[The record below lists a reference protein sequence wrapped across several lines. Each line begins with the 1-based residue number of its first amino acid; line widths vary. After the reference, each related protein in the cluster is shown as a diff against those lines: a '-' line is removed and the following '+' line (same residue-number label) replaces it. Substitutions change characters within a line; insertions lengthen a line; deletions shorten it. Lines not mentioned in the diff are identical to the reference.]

1 MDFMKDYA
9 RLHQNIIERI
19 EQDAENGFYI
29 SYQDLTFTSV
39 FQPIF
44 DREHNIYGVE
54 ALARIFDANGAAV
67 NPHNYFRSIS
77 HDDETSA
84 IATLTC
90 AIIHMLNFSCSCH
103 SDKKLFINVTPVI
116 FEILSNNKIAVD
128 TLIRG
133 LQKISVSPTQL
144 VYEIIEFEGRNLE
157 SVLNGIQKLAD
168 FGIEV
173 AIDDYGS
180 AYSTEARVRSI
191 KPDYLKIDKSIV
203 DLLAAFKYSKFHHAV
218 SIGHSIKAKTIA
230 EGIETKAVFER
241 CIESGADY
249 FQGYY
254 LARPQRL
261 ESVARP
267 QRLES
272 VATKQALAEVERVSQ
287 TTESS

>member
-1 MDFMKDYA
+1 MDFMNDYA
-9 RLHQNIIERI
+9 RLHNNIIELI
-19 EQDAENGFYI
+19 EDDAEYGFHI
-29 SYQDLTFTSV
+29 TYQDLTFTSV

-54 ALARIFDANGAAV
+54 ALARIFDANGSAV
-67 NPHNYFRSIS
+67 NPYDYFESII
-77 HDDETSA
+77 HDDEVSA

-90 AIIHMLNFSCSCH
+90 SIIHMLNFSSSCYY
-103 SDKKLFINVTPVI
+103 DKKLFINVTPVI
-116 FEILSNNKIAVD
+116 FEILSNHDIAVN

-133 LQKISVSPTQL
+133 LKKIGVSPTQL

-180 AYSTEARVRSI
+180 AYSTEERVRSI

-218 SIGHSIKAKTIA
+218 SIGRSINAKTIA

-241 CIESGADY
+241 CLESGADY

-254 LARPQRL
+254 LARPEKL
-261 ESVARP
+261 AKSESVR
-267 QRLES
+267 
-272 VATKQALAEVERVSQ
+272 Q
-287 TTESS
+287 TTESSKRWKVL

>member
-1 MDFMKDYA
+1 MDFMNDYA
-9 RLHQNIIERI
+9 SLHKNIVDLI
-19 EQDAENGFYI
+19 EQDAEHGFYI
-29 SYQDLTFTSV
+29 TDQDLTFTSV

-54 ALARIFDANGAAV
+54 ALARIFDANGAPV
-67 NPHNYFRSIS
+67 NPHDYFESIR
-77 HDDETSA
+77 HDDESSA

-90 AIIHMLNFSCSCH
+90 AIIHMLNFSYSCH
-103 SDKKLFINVTPVI
+103 YDKKLFINVTPVI
-116 FEILSNNKIAVD
+116 FEILSNHDIAVD
-128 TLIRG
+128 TLVRG
-133 LQKISVSPTQL
+133 LKKIGLSPAQL

-157 SVLNGIQKLAD
+157 SVLNGIQKLAS

-218 SIGHSIKAKTIA
+218 SLGHSIKAQTIA
-230 EGIETKAVFER
+230 EGIETKEVLER
-241 CIESGADY
+241 CMASGADY

-254 LARPQRL
+254 LARPEKLARSEQLANL
-261 ESVARP
+261 ES
-267 QRLES
+267 LEKS
-272 VATKQALAEVERVSQ
+272 KSVSQ
-287 TTESS
+287 SSESN